1 MKAHRITPPIPA
13 ITLALIAAASPADFY
28 SVDDDDPAADFDTIQ
43 AAVDVAVDG
52 DTIFVGP
59 GEYFDPGPLGR
70 AWSRS
75 STRRFNSSRCPTI
88 RASP

>member
-1 MKAHRITPPIPA
+1 MNAHRIDPKLIST

-70 AWSRS
+70 
-75 STRRFNSSRCPTI
+75 PVVQVVD
-88 RASP
+88 

>member
-1 MKAHRITPPIPA
+1 MNAHRIDPKLISA

-43 AAVDVAVDG
+43 AAVDVEVDG

-59 GEYFDPGPLGR
+59 GEYFDPGPIS
-70 AWSRS
+70 AATV
-75 STRRFNSSRCPTI
+75 STPAPAISPISTAM
-88 RASP
+88 AS